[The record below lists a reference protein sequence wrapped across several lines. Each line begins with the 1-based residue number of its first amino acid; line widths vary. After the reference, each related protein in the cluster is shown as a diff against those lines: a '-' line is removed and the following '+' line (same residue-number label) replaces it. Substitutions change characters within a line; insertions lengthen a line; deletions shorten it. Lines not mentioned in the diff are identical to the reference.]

1 MLAIQVIRAVNLD
14 TSDTSTSTPACYVTI
29 HFDRTE
35 IHRTGMGI
43 YTDPNEPIWSDVV
56 MKPIDELRGKERD
69 HNRPLFL
76 ESFRVYVHVMVDKNS
91 SEIIAETRV
100 SLCNLALPIWYK
112 LIKPEGGGS
121 SSVFSPSKEAG
132 SLLLALTLTEDP
144 LGEGRIVGFQS
155 LHDELMNKRIQCSPL
170 FLNFDLSPLSLIGAD
185 PLPGPSHGEMILD
198 RYETVE
204 VEAFTGTNSFGDKY
218 RLICRG
224 TLYLT
229 DLRLL
234 YITTAIT
241 SSPAGYNFFDIP
253 SVEAGDCR
261 NESELLALRRTSFS
275 IPLTSIQDCRSH
287 SLDTNI
293 CAIQVTTRDA
303 MSTEFVIKRNPSSK
317 RRRGVTQGVVHF
329 PSPSLSPLVMSTNNN
344 SSGYYSI
351 PDCEPIHDSQKKL
364 NFRSYRC
371 GLQTDE
377 VAPSIWCARV
387 IDEIVW
393 RIREDTIW
401 IKWARC
407 LRLSIEEVVKA
418 FAVTEFSDDEFPSGL
433 ELRETEEEDD
443 EEEEEEDEEEEWGR
457 KEEVNSRDESTPWWK
472 TCVLV
477 PAVIRDYNRLAVEG
491 GKEKSQWRIR
501 TNNIRYEICDTYPQ
515 TLVFPSSISDFDL
528 ERASQERS
536 KQRLPSLVW
545 IHPVSRVAL
554 CRSAQPL
561 VGLSKAPEFDKKICL
576 AIQQTSSTKFSLRI
590 ADARPFI
597 NAQANAIQGKGYENI
612 SFLGGPSVAQLFFL
626 DIQNVS

>member
-1 MLAIQVIRAVNLD
+1 MLAIQVIRAVNLAPCEAV
-14 TSDTSTSTPACYVTI
+14 SSNTPPCYVSI
-29 HFDRTE
+29 HLDRTE
-35 IHRTGMGI
+35 VHRTELGV
-43 YTDPNEPIWSDVV
+43 YTDPNEPIWSDAVI
-56 MKPIDELRGKERD
+56 KPIDELRGRERD

-76 ESFRVYVHVMVDKNS
+76 EYFRVCVHVMVDKNS

-100 SLCNLALPIWYK
+100 SLSNLALPLWYK
-112 LIKPEGGGS
+112 LIKPEGNGS
-121 SSVFSPSKEAG
+121 SPNFSPSKEVG
-132 SLLLALTLTEDP
+132 SLLIALTLTEDP

-170 FLNFDLSPLSLIGAD
+170 SLNFDLSPLSLIGAD

-218 RLICRG
+218 RIICRG

-287 SLDTNI
+287 NIETNT

-303 MSTEFVIKRNPSSK
+303 MSTEFVIKRSPLSK
-317 RRRGVTQGVVHF
+317 RRRGVAQTHNTNGI
-329 PSPSLSPLVMSTNNN
+329 LSQHP
-344 SSGYYSI
+344 SGYFLPECS
-351 PDCEPIHDSQKKL
+351 EQSAHEQLKKL

-371 GLQTDE
+371 GLQTEE
-377 VAPSIWCARV
+377 VAPSVWCARV
-387 IDEIVW
+387 IDEIIW
-393 RIREDTIW
+393 RIREDDVW

-407 LRLSIEEVVKA
+407 LRMSIEEVVKT
-418 FAVTEFSDDEFPSGL
+418 FAVAEFSDDESAAH
-433 ELRETEEEDD
+433 LRAAEEEDD
-443 EEEEEEDEEEEWGR
+443 DEDEEEDEDGFVR
-457 KEEVNSRDESTPWWK
+457 KDHSQSQHPSREESTPWWK
-472 TCVLV
+472 TSVNI
-477 PAVIRDYNRLAVEG
+477 PSVIRDFTRLAVEG
-491 GKEKSQWRIR
+491 GNQKSQWRIR
-501 TNNIRYEICDTYPQ
+501 TNNIRYELCDTYPQ
-515 TLVFPSSISDFDL
+515 SLVFPSCISDHDIDKASL
-528 ERASQERS
+528 ERSR
-536 KQRLPSLVW
+536 QRLPSLVW
-545 IHPVSRVAL
+545 IHPVTRVAL

-561 VGLSKAPEFDKKICL
+561 VGLSKAPEFDKKVCV
-576 AIQQTSSTKFSLRI
+576 AIQQTSPSKLPLRI

-626 DIQNVS
+626 DIQNVG